1 MNSRRRSLCV
11 LALVAGLALVATLAA
26 ACDDGDEEASP
37 TPTPSATP
45 LAPGT
50 PVTGGPPAVSS
61 EPTTTASGLKFIDIE
76 VGSGASPQTGQT
88 VVLTYTGWLA
98 ADGTKFDASVDHGQ
112 PISFAIGTGKVI
124 KGWDE
129 GVASMKVGGKRRL
142 IIPPDLAYGEAGY
155 PGVIP
160 ANAELIFDVDLLEVK

>member
-11 LALVAGLALVATLAA
+11 LALVAGLALEATLAA

-50 PVTGGPPAVSS
+50 PVTGGPPAVSG
-61 EPTTTASGLKFIDIE
+61 ETITTASGLKYIDIE
-76 VGSGASPQTGQT
+76 VGSGATPQTGQT

-112 PISFAIGTGKVI
+112 PLSFAIGTGKVI

-129 GVASMKVGGKRRL
+129 GVATMKVGSKRRL

-160 ANAELIFDVDLLEVK
+160 ANAELIFDVDLLEIR